1 MQSNRHQSFWSLLL
15 VAALMPVSFCGA
27 SQVVETSSTTTP
39 TSSTATPTN
48 QSCVNMKSADFA
60 RVEDAPA
67 QILDAVVVQAD
78 GPTPSYCRVQGYV
91 MPQVR
96 FEIHLPMSNWNGKLL
111 EVGDGGW
118 GGDMFLFFC
127 TGPLRKGYACI
138 ASDMGHTGASQL
150 ALWARN
156 NIQAQVDFGYR
167 ATHVTALI
175 GKEIVRTYYGK
186 LPAKSMMFG
195 CSTGGYQGMVEA
207 QRFPWDFDGIVA
219 IAPDMGSEADLSMRI
234 VWKLQQLADKD
245 GHAIFQLR
253 DLQLLHNA
261 TLRACD
267 LSDGVKDGVIGDPV
281 GCRFDPS
288 VLACTDGHHSECLN
302 VQQVRAAKNIYA
314 GPTTSTGVKLS
325 TRGLLPGTE
334 LDWDETKN
342 STAEVAEFFKYVLFN
357 PSPGP
362 DWTIRDF
369 NFDHDYQRMGM
380 GALFTDGD
388 PDLRKFK
395 TAGAKLLVAQGGG
408 DPLEFPGGI
417 LDYYETV
424 KRTMGGAAS
433 TQDFFRLF
441 VIPGMKH
448 CSGGDGAFA
457 VDYLSYLEAWV
468 DHNHPPDR
476 MVGAHVDAGYLLQ
489 HSEDDGSSSMKD
501 RIWFAAVKLPIPL
514 DADAPVTFTRPVYPY
529 PLLTRY
535 KGTGDPNDAKNFGPV
550 EPSKTAAQ

>member
-1 MQSNRHQSFWSLLL
+1 MQSNRIQPLWLFVLI
-15 VAALMPVSFCGA
+15 AAATPAPFPAA
-27 SQVVETSSTTTP
+27 SDAAETSTTAAP
-39 TSSTATPTN
+39 TA
-48 QSCVNMKSADFA
+48 QSCTEMKFADFS

-67 QILDAVVVQAD
+67 QILAAVVIEAD
-78 GPTPSYCRVQGYV
+78 KSTPAYCRIQGYV

-96 FEIHLPMSNWNGKLL
+96 FEIRLPLSNWNGKLL

-138 ASDMGHTGASQL
+138 ASDMGHTGASGL

-156 NIQAQVDFGYR
+156 NVQAQVDFGYR

-175 GKEIVRTYYGK
+175 GKQIVRTYYGK

-219 IAPDMGSEADLSMRI
+219 VAPDMGSEADLSMRI
-234 VWKLQQLADKD
+234 VWKLQQLTDKD
-245 GHAIFQLR
+245 GHPTFRLP
-253 DLQLLHNA
+253 DLELLHNA
-261 TLRACD
+261 ALRACD

-288 VLACTDGHHSECLN
+288 VLACTEGHHSECLN
-302 VQQVRAAKNIYA
+302 DQQIRAAKNIYA
-314 GPTTSTGVKLS
+314 GPTTSAGVRIS
-325 TRGLLPGTE
+325 TSGPLPGTE
-334 LDWDETKN
+334 LDWAETKN

-369 NFDHDYQRMGM
+369 DFDHDYQRLGM
-380 GALFTDGD
+380 GALFTDSD

-395 TAGAKLLVAQGGG
+395 AAGAKLLVAQGGG

-417 LDYYETV
+417 LDYYATV
-424 KRTMGGAAS
+424 NRTMGGAAS
-433 TQDFFRLF
+433 TKDFFRLF
-441 VIPGMKH
+441 VVPGMKH

-457 VDYLSYLEAWV
+457 VDYLSYLEEWV
-468 DHNHPPDR
+468 DKNRAPDR
-476 MVGAHVDAGYLLQ
+476 MIGAHVDSDYLLQ
-489 HSEDDGSSSMKD
+489 HSEDDGSSLRD
-501 RIWFAAVKLPIPL
+501 RIWFSAVKLPIPL
-514 DADAPVTFTRPVYPY
+514 DADAPVTFTRPIYPY
-529 PLLTRY
+529 PLLARY
-535 KGTGDPNDAKNFGPV
+535 KGSGDPNDAQNFGPV
-550 EPSKTAAQ
+550 DPGRSAAR

>member
-1 MQSNRHQSFWSLLL
+1 MQSNRIQSFWLFVL
-15 VAALMPVSFCGA
+15 VAAATQAPFPGVSEA
-27 SQVVETSSTTTP
+27 AETSP
-39 TSSTATPTN
+39 TAVPTA
-48 QSCVNMKSADFA
+48 QSCSDMKSADFS

-67 QILDAVVVQAD
+67 QILAAAVIEAD
-78 GPTPSYCRVQGYV
+78 KSTPAYCRIQGYV

-96 FEIHLPMSNWNGKLL
+96 FEIRLPLSNWNGKLL

-138 ASDMGHTGASQL
+138 ASDMGHTGASGL

-156 NIQAQVDFGYR
+156 NVQAQVDFGYR

-175 GKEIVRTYYGK
+175 GKQIVRTYYGK

-219 IAPDMGSEADLSMRI
+219 VAPDMGSEADLSMRI
-234 VWKLQQLADKD
+234 VWKLRQLTDKD
-245 GHAIFQLR
+245 GHPTFRLP
-253 DLQLLHNA
+253 DLELLHNA
-261 TLRACD
+261 ALRACD

-288 VLACTDGHHSECLN
+288 VLACTEGHHSECLN
-302 VQQVRAAKNIYA
+302 DQQIRAAKNIYA
-314 GPTTSTGVKLS
+314 GPTTSAGVRISTG
-325 TRGLLPGTE
+325 GPLPGTE
-334 LDWDETKN
+334 LDWAETKN

-369 NFDHDYQRMGM
+369 NFDHDYQRLGM
-380 GALFTDGD
+380 GALFTDSD

-395 TAGAKLLVAQGGG
+395 AAGAKLLVAQGGG

-417 LDYYETV
+417 LDYYAAV
-424 KRTMGGAAS
+424 NRTMGGAAS
-433 TQDFFRLF
+433 TKDFFRLF
-441 VIPGMKH
+441 VVPGMKH

-457 VDYLSYLEAWV
+457 VDYLSYLEEWV
-468 DHNHPPDR
+468 DNNRAPDR
-476 MVGAHVDAGYLLQ
+476 MIGAHVESEYLLQ
-489 HSEDDGSSSMKD
+489 HSEDDGSSLRD
-501 RIWFAAVKLPIPL
+501 RIWFSAVKLPIPL
-514 DADAPVTFTRPVYPY
+514 DADAPVTFTRPIYPY
-529 PLLTRY
+529 PLLSRY
-535 KGTGDPNDAKNFGPV
+535 KGSGDPNDAKNFGPV
-550 EPSKTAAQ
+550 EPGSSAAR

>member
-1 MQSNRHQSFWSLLL
+1 MQSNRIQSFWLFVL
-15 VAALMPVSFCGA
+15 VAAATQAPFPGVSEA
-27 SQVVETSSTTTP
+27 AETSP
-39 TSSTATPTN
+39 TAVPTA
-48 QSCVNMKSADFA
+48 QSCSDMKSADFS

-67 QILDAVVVQAD
+67 QILAAAVIEAD
-78 GPTPSYCRVQGYV
+78 KSTPAYCRIQGYV

-96 FEIHLPMSNWNGKLL
+96 FEIRLPLSNWNGKLL

-138 ASDMGHTGASQL
+138 ASDMGHTGASGL

-156 NIQAQVDFGYR
+156 NVQAQVDFGYR

-175 GKEIVRTYYGK
+175 GKQIVRTYYGK

-219 IAPDMGSEADLSMRI
+219 VAPDMGSEADLSMRI
-234 VWKLQQLADKD
+234 VWKLQQLTDKD
-245 GHAIFQLR
+245 GHPTFRLP
-253 DLQLLHNA
+253 DLELLHNA
-261 TLRACD
+261 ALRACD

-288 VLACTDGHHSECLN
+288 VLACTEGHHSECLN
-302 VQQVRAAKNIYA
+302 DQQIRAAKNIYA
-314 GPTTSTGVKLS
+314 GPTTSAGVRISTG
-325 TRGLLPGTE
+325 GPLPGTE
-334 LDWDETKN
+334 LDWAETKN

-369 NFDHDYQRMGM
+369 NFDHDYQRLGM
-380 GALFTDGD
+380 GALSTDSD

-395 TAGAKLLVAQGGG
+395 AAGAKLLVAQGGG

-417 LDYYETV
+417 LDYYAAV
-424 KRTMGGAAS
+424 NRTMGGAAS
-433 TQDFFRLF
+433 TKDFFRLF
-441 VIPGMKH
+441 VVPGMKH

-457 VDYLSYLEAWV
+457 VDYLSYLEEWV
-468 DHNHPPDR
+468 DNNRAPDR
-476 MVGAHVDAGYLLQ
+476 MIGAHVDSDYLLQ
-489 HSEDDGSSSMKD
+489 HSEDDGSSLRD
-501 RIWFAAVKLPIPL
+501 RIWFSAVKLPIPL
-514 DADAPVTFTRPVYPY
+514 DADAPVTFTRPIYPY
-529 PLLTRY
+529 PLLSRY
-535 KGTGDPNDAKNFGPV
+535 KGSGDPNDAKNFGPV
-550 EPSKTAAQ
+550 EPGSSAAR

>member
-1 MQSNRHQSFWSLLL
+1 MQPNRRQSFGLLIL
-15 VAALMPVSFCGA
+15 GVAVMRVSFCGA
-27 SQVVETSSTTTP
+27 SSVVETSSTVTP
-39 TSSTATPTN
+39 TV
-48 QSCVNMKSADFA
+48 QSCVNLKSADFT
-60 RVEDAPA
+60 RLEDAPA
-67 QILDAVVVQAD
+67 QILDTVVVEAD

-96 FEIHLPMSNWNGKLL
+96 FEIRLPISNWNGKLL
-111 EVGDGGW
+111 EVGDFGW
-118 GGDMFLFFC
+118 GGEMILFFC
-127 TGPLRKGYACI
+127 SGPLRKGYACI
-138 ASDMGHTGASQL
+138 ASDMGHTGASRL

-156 NIQAQVDFGYR
+156 NVQAQVDFGYR

-175 GKEIVRTYYGK
+175 GKEIVRTYYGRQ
-186 LPAKSMMFG
+186 PAKSMMFG

-219 IAPDMGSEADLSMRI
+219 VAPDMGSEADLSMRI

-245 GHAIFQLR
+245 GQPIFGLP
-253 DLQLLHNA
+253 DLELLHNA
-261 TLRACD
+261 ALRACD
-267 LSDGVKDGVIGDPV
+267 LSDGLKDGIIGDPV
-281 GCRFDPS
+281 GCQFDPS
-288 VLACTDGHHSECLN
+288 VLACTDGHHSECLSA
-302 VQQVRAAKNIYA
+302 QQIRAAKNIYA
-314 GPTTSTGVKLS
+314 GPTTSKGVRIS

-334 LDWDETKN
+334 LDWADTKN
-342 STAEVAEFFKYVLFN
+342 SSAEVAEFFKYVLFE

-362 DWTIRDF
+362 DWTIHDF
-369 NFDHDYQRMGM
+369 NFDHDYQRLGV

-395 TAGAKLLVAQGGG
+395 AAGAKLIVAQGGG
-408 DPLEFPGGI
+408 DSLEFPGAI

-424 KRTMGGAAS
+424 RRTMGGAAS
-433 TQDFFRLF
+433 TEDFFRLF
-441 VIPGMKH
+441 VIPGMQH

-468 DHNHPPDR
+468 DNNHPPDR
-476 MVGAHVDAGYLLQ
+476 MIGTHVDTTYLVQ
-489 HSEDDGSSSMKD
+489 HSEDDGSSMKD
-501 RIWFAAVKLPIPL
+501 RIWFAAIKLPIPL

-550 EPSKTAAQ
+550 EPGKNATQQRVGP

>member
-1 MQSNRHQSFWSLLL
+1 MQCNRRRSFWLFIL
-15 VAALMPVSFCGA
+15 AAAVSQAPFCDA
-27 SQVVETSSTTTP
+27 SEAAETPP
-39 TSSTATPTN
+39 TAAPTA
-48 QSCVNMKSADFA
+48 QSCVDMKSADFS

-67 QILDAVVVQAD
+67 QILEAVVIEAE
-78 GPTPSYCRVQGYV
+78 GSNPSYCRVQGYV

-96 FEIHLPMSNWNGKLL
+96 FEIRLPMSNWNGRML

-118 GGDMFLFFC
+118 GGEMFLFFC
-127 TGPLRKGYACI
+127 SGPVRKGYACI
-138 ASDMGHTGASQL
+138 ASDMGHTGASRL

-156 NIQAQVDFGYR
+156 NVQAQVDFGYR

-186 LPAKSMMFG
+186 PPARSLMFG

-219 IAPDMGSEADLSMRI
+219 VAPDMGSEADLSMRI
-234 VWKLQQLADKD
+234 VWKLQQLSDRD
-245 GHAIFQLR
+245 GHPVFRLP
-253 DLQLLHNA
+253 DLELLHDA
-261 TLRACD
+261 ALRACD
-267 LSDGVKDGVIGDPV
+267 MSDGVKDGVIGDPV

-288 VLACTDGHHSECLN
+288 VLACTGGHHSECLTD
-302 VQQVRAAKNIYA
+302 QQIRAAKNIYA
-314 GPTTSTGVKLS
+314 GPSTSTGVRIS
-325 TRGLLPGTE
+325 TSGLLPGTE
-334 LDWDETKN
+334 LDWAGTE
-342 STAEVAEFFKYVLFN
+342 SSSAEVAEFFKYVLFN

-369 NFDHDYQRMGM
+369 NFDHDYQRLGL
-380 GALFTDGD
+380 GALFTDSD

-395 TAGAKLLVAQGGG
+395 AAGAKLLVAQGGG

-417 LDYYETV
+417 LDYYDTV
-424 KRTMGGAAS
+424 NRTMGGAAS
-433 TQDFFRLF
+433 TKDFFRLF
-441 VIPGMKH
+441 LVPGMKH

-457 VDYLSYLEAWV
+457 IDYLSYLEEWV
-468 DHNHPPDR
+468 DHNRAPDR
-476 MVGAHVDAGYLLQ
+476 MIGAHVDSNYLLQ
-489 HSEDDGSSSMKD
+489 HSDDDGSSVKD
-501 RIWFAAVKLPIPL
+501 RIWFSAVKLPIPL

-550 EPSKTAAQ
+550 EPGSSPAR